1 MANPHHSPRSGKF
14 NRKTRAH
21 RRSLVAKQPRNTRGR
36 FAKKGRKSTRRA
48 TRKNNTRKHRK

>member
-21 RRSLVAKQPRNTRGR
+21 RRSLVAKQTRNNKGR
-36 FAKKGRKSTRRA
+36 FGPKKATRRN
-48 TRKNNTRKHRK
+48 RRR